1 MIAGMKNRYSLFE
14 VTGIELEYMI
24 VDRETLA
31 IKPICDELLSDAA
44 GKHVSEFKNGNV
56 SWCNEIVNHVVE
68 LKTNDPVTSLNGLA
82 NLFHENVLQ
91 VNRVLLQ
98 HGAMLL
104 PSGMHP
110 WMNPYLETSL
120 WKHDQ
125 SEIYELYNRLFDCR
139 GHGWSNLQSTHLNLP
154 FGNDEEFARL
164 HAAIRLVLPLIPALS
179 ASSPLMD
186 GRFSGFVDGRLEVYR
201 RNQEKMP
208 SITGKVIPEA
218 VFSEEAYLK
227 EILMPIVRD
236 ITPFDDKGVLD
247 KQFVNSRGA
256 IARFDRGAIEIRI
269 IDIQESPRADMAIV
283 EAVTSLVRLLVEEKL
298 LSLEKQKRWHED
310 NLLDILLLTI
320 KDGEDAIIPNSDY
333 ARVWGLHQKTV
344 TAREIWEFM
353 LPRIAPYLSSGAFS
367 DIKFIIEN
375 GTLSNRIIKSLNHD
389 FSIDNQRAIYR
400 RVASSLVEN
409 TLFAFRP

>member
-298 LSLEKQKRWHED
+298 LSLEKTKEM
-310 NLLDILLLTI
+310 
-320 KDGEDAIIPNSDY
+320 
-333 ARVWGLHQKTV
+333 ARG
-344 TAREIWEFM
+344 
-353 LPRIAPYLSSGAFS
+353 
-367 DIKFIIEN
+367 
-375 GTLSNRIIKSLNHD
+375 
-389 FSIDNQRAIYR
+389 
-400 RVASSLVEN
+400 
-409 TLFAFRP
+409 